1 MQFFEPRQVVS
12 PKIQAALVVGASLVF
27 MLISKMVFDDPLK
40 IWLVSA
46 AMILLHSIMANIQS
60 ILVADF
66 VAYTKESIFSFLFTF
81 IILGGLST
89 FFSGLSIFDANSY
102 RTIYIVLLVTF
113 FLFFGI
119 IVVIKSFLS
128 FLKQK
133 DDKLM

>member
-12 PKIQAALVVGASLVF
+12 PKIQAALVVGASLFF

>member
-1 MQFFEPRQVVS
+1 MQFFEPRQVVA
-12 PKIQAALVVGASLVF
+12 PKIQAVMVVGASLVF
-27 MLISKMVFDDPLK
+27 MLISKLVFDDPLK

-66 VAYTKESIFSFLFTF
+66 AKYTKESIFSFLLTF
-81 IILGGLST
+81 IVLGGLST

-119 IVVIKSFLS
+119 ILVIKSFLS

>member
-66 VAYTKESIFSFLFTF
+66 VAYTKESIFSFRFTF

-133 DDKLM
+133 DDKMM